1 MELTRR
7 TNSDILG
14 AQAMPDRFKSPPQNP
29 PAKRSRGA
37 LHHPPPGSRR
47 TTSRLVAGKSQY
59 DQGEQVEVAFDSN
72 WHYLGRVV
80 TGMLEDGDLIAV
92 NFHDGTT
99 RVKVCSLVACWRSP
113 GGYHHTC
120 L

>member
-14 AQAMPDRFKSPPQNP
+14 AQAMPGRFKSPLQNP

-47 TTSRLVAGKSQY
+47 TSRLVAGKSQY
-59 DQGEQVEVAFDSN
+59 DKGEQAEVVFDSN
-72 WHYLGRVV
+72 WYYLGRVV

-92 NFHDGTT
+92 NFHDGTS
-99 RVKVCSLVACWRSP
+99 RVKVCSLVACWRF
-113 GGYHHTC
+113 HHTSC